1 MELTKLTGKDFKDM
15 IAAGQ
20 AQLAKNTEYVNSLNV
35 FPVPDGDTG
44 TNMNLT
50 FSSGAK
56 AVKENTDSEIGKVGR
71 SLSRGLL
78 MGARGNS
85 GVILSQLFRGFSK
98 AIETKNEIDAKEFAQ
113 AFQAGVDSA
122 YKAIMKPVEGTILTV
137 ARESAE
143 VGKNKA
149 QTTDDII
156 VVMEEILDAA
166 RVSLEN
172 TPELLAVLKEVGV
185 VDSGGQGLVYVY
197 EGFLAALKGE
207 KLEAVGAKVDTEK
220 FVEDEHEFEDRK
232 SVV

>member
-1 MELTKLTGKDFKDM
+1 MEIVNLTGKDFKNM

-20 AQLAKNTEYVNSLNV
+20 ARLSEHSEYVNSLNV

-50 FSSGAK
+50 FTSGAQ
-56 AVKENTDSEIGKVGR
+56 ATKEANSENIGQIGQA
-71 SLSRGLL
+71 LSKGLL

-98 AIETKNEIDAKEFAQ
+98 SIETKNEINAWEFAQ
-113 AFQAGVDSA
+113 AFQAGVNAA

-143 VGKNKA
+143 AGVIKA
-149 QTTDDII
+149 ESTDNVIE
-156 VVMEEILDAA
+156 VMEEILDMANK
-166 RVSLEN
+166 SLAN

-197 EGFLAALKGE
+197 EGFLSSLTG
-207 KLEAVGAKVDTEK
+207 
-220 FVEDEHEFEDRK
+220 
-232 SVV
+232 